1 MPNPVTV
8 DTVLPGYRLGT
19 DQGRVAF
26 CGVNLIQGAD
36 EAGVHRR
43 ILVDTGH
50 AGRREPLEA
59 ELGRRGISPSDI
71 DVLVC
76 THAHWDHIENLYLFG
91 RAQVLIHQNE
101 RRYAR
106 RPHTNDFGCP
116 PWIGS
121 VLDLF
126 QDRITQVQEGT
137 QIIPGVRIVDAPGHS
152 AGSMAVAA
160 ATADG
165 VAVIAGDAIQNS
177 TVAVQRRNALV
188 FWDDMLAS
196 RTISK
201 LLEIAD
207 IIYPGHD
214 QAFRIDA
221 GNKAEYV
228 QDFRL
233 TLTYV
238 SPSQPGLNFDEN
250 PGPDHFVMP
259 GIEQQTLPDLDNQ
272 ERRGFTITLIKMQTI
287 CGR

>member
-1 MPNPVTV
+1 MRWPR
-8 DTVLPGYRLGT
+8 RL
-19 DQGRVAF
+19 R
-26 CGVNLIQGAD
+26 
-36 EAGVHRR
+36 
-43 ILVDTGH
+43 
-50 AGRREPLEA
+50 
-59 ELGRRGISPSDI
+59 
-71 DVLVC
+71 
-76 THAHWDHIENLYLFG
+76 
-91 RAQVLIHQNE
+91 
-101 RRYAR
+101 
-106 RPHTNDFGCP
+106 
-116 PWIGS
+116 
-121 VLDLF
+121 
-126 QDRITQVQEGT
+126 
-137 QIIPGVRIVDAPGHS
+137 
-152 AGSMAVAA
+152 
-160 ATADG
+160 DG

-228 QDFRL
+228 QEFRL

-259 GIEQQTLPDLDNQ
+259 GIEQPTLPDLDKQ
-272 ERRGFTITLIKMQTI
+272 ERRGFTITLIKMRTI

>member
-1 MPNPVTV
+1 
-8 DTVLPGYRLGT
+8 
-19 DQGRVAF
+19 
-26 CGVNLIQGAD
+26 
-36 EAGVHRR
+36 
-43 ILVDTGH
+43 
-50 AGRREPLEA
+50 
-59 ELGRRGISPSDI
+59 
-71 DVLVC
+71 
-76 THAHWDHIENLYLFG
+76 
-91 RAQVLIHQNE
+91 
-101 RRYAR
+101 
-106 RPHTNDFGCP
+106 
-116 PWIGS
+116 
-121 VLDLF
+121 
-126 QDRITQVQEGT
+126 
-137 QIIPGVRIVDAPGHS
+137 
-152 AGSMAVAA
+152 MAVAA

-207 IIYPGHD
+207 VVFTRATT
-214 QAFRIDA
+214 QAFRINA

-238 SPSQPGLNFDEN
+238 SPSQPGPYNFDEN

-272 ERRGFTITLIKMQTI
+272 ERRGSTITLIKMQTI